1 MSRRMVKYSMIREDK
16 ERIVPD
22 HNQRIQDGFKEE
34 VISMQHPEEKEKK
47 TTKLTRDQENG
58 NR

>member
-1 MSRRMVKYSMIREDK
+1 MIREDK

-22 HNQRIQDGFKEE
+22 DIQRIQDGFKEE

-47 TTKLTRDQENG
+47 KN
-58 NR
+58 N